1 MKKRLLLLLPMSA
14 FFLVGCSSTEE
25 SFEDKVIRKF
35 TYVDSSQK
43 QLEATVE
50 DLAAQ
55 VKILK
60 SEIGLTDISRFTN
73 KEINFSSIKVLAEGA
88 ETNSK
93 GEIRISGN
101 TEFKVNVDVLNTT
114 NENLSQLICQMYV
127 TYTKDGTYLDRYL
140 LDTRFDILP
149 ASVRKQI
156 EFKNIPVKGSD
167 VDHELTVIL
176 KDINGNEIT
185 RFVKKIYVK

>member
-93 GEIRISGN
+93 DEIRISGN